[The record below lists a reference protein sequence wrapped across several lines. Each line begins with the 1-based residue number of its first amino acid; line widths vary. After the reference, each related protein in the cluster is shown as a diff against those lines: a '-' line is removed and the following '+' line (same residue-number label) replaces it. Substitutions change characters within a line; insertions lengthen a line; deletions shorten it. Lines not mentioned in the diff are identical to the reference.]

1 MESAIVYLCVCLYV
15 QYVCMYV
22 CMSVCLCVCLSVC
35 VCRRLLI
42 SDIND
47 LRARQLEEKAA
58 SSTQGDEKEDPVVLK
73 LKLA

>member
-1 MESAIVYLCVCLYV
+1 MLVLCTYELVFLDGECTHLCVCAC
-15 QYVCMYV
+15 VC
-22 CMSVCLCVCLSVC
+22 VCLCVC
-35 VCRRLLI
+35 RKLLI

-47 LRARQLEEKAA
+47 LRARQLEEKTA